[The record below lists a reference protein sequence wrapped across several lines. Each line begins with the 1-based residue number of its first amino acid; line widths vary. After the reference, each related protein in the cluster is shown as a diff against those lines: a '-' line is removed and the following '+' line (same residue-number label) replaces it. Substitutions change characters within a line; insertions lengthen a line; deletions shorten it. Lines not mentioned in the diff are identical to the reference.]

1 MEIMEFHENHYIS
14 PKYSVSRAN
23 SDFAVKG
30 PPETAPGL
38 TFIKGFPPR
47 REGGSVFVQ
56 NTKNHENHRRNRKS
70 HKIMKM
76 SENHENHKKR
86 KARLGAERGP
96 GPAPAGGPWY

>member
-1 MEIMEFHENHYIS
+1 M
-14 PKYSVSRAN
+14 

-47 REGGSVFVQ
+47 REGGPVFMKTQ
-56 NTKNHENHRRNRKS
+56 KNHENHCKNKKS
-70 HKIMKM
+70 HKIMKL
-76 SENHENHKKR
+76 SGNRENHKKR

-96 GPAPAGGPWY
+96 GPAPAGCPLY